1 MVEDFVVESLNEI
14 VEKRMVVEDSIA
26 EKLNEIVE
34 KMVEDSIAEKLDVMN
49 EVVVVDVDSLLM
61 MMEEFDEKNFV
72 KNLVKIDQHFV
83 KVVT

>member
-14 VEKRMVVEDSIA
+14 VEKRTVVEDS
-26 EKLNEIVE
+26 V
-34 KMVEDSIAEKLDVMN
+34 AEKLDVMN
-49 EVVVVDVDSLLM
+49 EVAVVDSLLMM